1 MGFGLMWLEE
11 FRWQY
16 LRIYQC
22 IPILLDNFYVTRG
35 RPEFE
40 NSMVLVF
47 TELKFGWDCNFL
59 FLFGLLSLHVPFMFN
74 VCGGLGFHLNEKTYL
89 QLCLV

>member
-1 MGFGLMWLEE
+1 MARK

-22 IPILLDNFYVTRG
+22 IPILLDNFYVTGG

-47 TELKFGWDCNFL
+47 TVLKFGQACHFL

-74 VCGGLGFHLNEKTYL
+74 VCGGLESYFHLNEKTNL
-89 QLCLV
+89 QLCLIFKL